1 MHVKRF
7 GKTRKRI
14 ENDWFH
20 EQIKANITEV
30 KVTLQNARNQKNDRI
45 RLYVNSNNLN
55 VITTYHMND
64 DLQIHSH
71 RSSLG
76 RFI

>member
-14 ENDWFH
+14 KNDWFH
-20 EQIKANITEV
+20 EKIKANITEV

-45 RLYVNSNNLN
+45 RLYVNSN
-55 VITTYHMND
+55 TY
-64 DLQIHSH
+64 
-71 RSSLG
+71 
-76 RFI
+76 